1 MPLFAALERRTDD
14 IRRFNYAAKPAEIL
28 IGKRILCR
36 QAGFFNKL
44 LVECGKQINDYP
56 VFCGRE

>member
-44 LVECGKQINDYP
+44 LELHKQTSQIEQD
-56 VFCGRE
+56 